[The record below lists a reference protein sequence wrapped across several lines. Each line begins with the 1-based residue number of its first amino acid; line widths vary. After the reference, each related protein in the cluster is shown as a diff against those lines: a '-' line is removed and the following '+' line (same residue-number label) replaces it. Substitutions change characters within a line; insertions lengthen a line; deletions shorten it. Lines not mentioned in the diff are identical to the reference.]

1 MLAAVRAFSPF
12 NLTPIRSSLAFVS
25 RTTLRDRLIF
35 CAHRAAAR
43 LGSELREDG
52 SFGPRHQG
60 LASYTTCASL
70 FLAAGRW
77 DLADRVLALV
87 AERFLRHGGSLSAGG
102 EGEAPDPML
111 SAHPGLANG
120 WLAMAAQRL
129 GRFEISEPVWGH
141 LRSFFHPELG
151 GCCVEG
157 PYDPGAARHVDM
169 LMTAHLGM
177 CALFFG
183 DGEIAQR
190 AEQLLVRFLDQ
201 QPEPAA
207 RLLLRMDG
215 RGELVPPGAPLAMQI
230 EAAAPGQPWYAVG
243 YPIGFLGLLH
253 RVTTSGEALRAAR
266 GYLDFALTC
275 PALPD
280 EQSAHVVAWAAGI
293 LGEITQSPRYFDLS
307 VVIARSLMASQSA
320 TGLWREGEIEPS
332 ACFDRSAETAVWLL
346 EVARVGAIAGRPE
359 RSRAEETSRA
369 WRRGVGAWSLRG
381 RTSGDI

>member
-1 MLAAVRAFSPF
+1 MPAAVRAFYRFTS
-12 NLTPIRSSLAFVS
+12 TRIRSSLAFVS

-43 LGSELREDG
+43 LGSELRDDG
-52 SFGPRHQG
+52 SFGPGHQG
-60 LASYTTCASL
+60 LVSYTKSASL

-77 DLADRVLALV
+77 DLADRVLGLV
-87 AERFLRHGGSLSAGG
+87 ADRFLQEGGSLAAGG
-102 EGEAPDPML
+102 EGEPPDPML
-111 SAHPGLANG
+111 SAHPGYANG
-120 WLAMAAQRL
+120 WVAMAAQRL

-141 LRSFFHPELG
+141 LRGFFHPELG

-201 QPEPAA
+201 QPEPG

-215 RGELVPPGAPLAMQI
+215 HGELLRPDASPLAMQI
-230 EAAAPGQPWYAVG
+230 EAAASAQPWYAVG
-243 YPIGFLGLLH
+243 YPVGFLGLLH

-266 GYLDFALTC
+266 GYLDFALAC
-275 PALPD
+275 PALPG

-293 LGEITQSPRYFDLS
+293 LGAITQSPRYFDLS
-307 VVIARSLMASQSA
+307 VVIARSLMAAQRAS
-320 TGLWREGEIEPS
+320 GLWREVEDQPP
-332 ACFDRSAETAVWLL
+332 ACFDQSAETALWLL
-346 EVARVGAIAGRPE
+346 EVARVAAIADRPE
-359 RSRAEETSRA
+359 RSRAEVTSTT

-381 RTSGDI
+381 RTGGDI